1 MFRYR
6 TMLRHDSQHAV
17 KDPMLL
23 LITLGPFLLTLIVRY
38 GLGPLSEWIAS
49 LSSFYLLSYSG
60 FISAFLMLLVPQLA
74 GIAAGLLILD
84 ERDEHLIGMYAVTP
98 LMKSGYLAYRLIL
111 PTLIGIIMTAVFL
124 LFSGVA
130 QHEPVN
136 IAVHLLLVLETPIL
150 AMFLATFAANKVEG
164 LALSKIIGL
173 TLLGAVFAY
182 FVPAPWQLAAAVFP
196 TYWPAKLYLE
206 GIEGTPSVSKITL
219 IFIVGLLFHLLLLQ
233 QMSKVFWK
241 KIEQ

>member
-1 MFRYR
+1 
-6 TMLRHDSQHAV
+6 MLRQDSRNAI

-23 LITLGPFLLTLIVRY
+23 LITLGPLLLTLVVRY
-38 GLGPLSEWIAS
+38 GLRPLAEWIAF
-49 LSSFYLLSYSG
+49 LSSFDLLSYSS
-60 FISAFLMLLVPQLA
+60 FITVFLMLLVPQLA

-84 ERDEHLIGMYAVTP
+84 ERDEHLIGIYAVTP

-111 PTLIGIIMTAVFL
+111 PTSISIIMTAVFL
-124 LFSGVA
+124 LFSGVSRY
-130 QHEPVN
+130 EPAN
-136 IAVHLLLVLETPIL
+136 IAVLLLLLLETPIL

-182 FVPAPWQLAAAVFP
+182 FVPAPWQLIAGVFP

-206 GIEGTPSVSKITL
+206 GIAGNPSASTITV